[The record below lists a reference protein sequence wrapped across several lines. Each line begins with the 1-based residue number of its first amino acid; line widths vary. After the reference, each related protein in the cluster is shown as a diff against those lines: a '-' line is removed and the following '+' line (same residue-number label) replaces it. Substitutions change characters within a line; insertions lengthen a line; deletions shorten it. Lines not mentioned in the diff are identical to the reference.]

1 MFRASGSAADPTHPD
16 ERDAFEPLE
25 HVTLQFDLGW
35 APDTVWQLLFADE
48 SRFTQDWHLK
58 AQDALNGVVGA
69 WTDDGQRQRRTVTFK
84 QRIDNPLSPVRA
96 SQCVWSQWALCDL
109 QRGLVFELKSDLLD
123 VPFGDAWSLYWRWL
137 FTPTDVGRGSHVT
150 LSTQACF
157 WKFLMWKSK
166 ISSETVRAGHEMSPD
181 LEAMVRSYML
191 ENQPAAMP
199 RRMVRLTRT
208 LPVLPPAACRAEPP
222 QASADALSKVTP
234 PRVDGGVRKAD
245 ARTPKGG
252 DGSTERLGHRHKL
265 SIEAAVI
272 AVSLDEMAKLTPRQR
287 AEQVLLSKQLHD
299 MERRA
304 ELSSSPQPLRLRAA

>member
-181 LEAMVRSYML
+181 LEAM
-191 ENQPAAMP
+191 
-199 RRMVRLTRT
+199 
-208 LPVLPPAACRAEPP
+208 
-222 QASADALSKVTP
+222 ASADALSKVTP